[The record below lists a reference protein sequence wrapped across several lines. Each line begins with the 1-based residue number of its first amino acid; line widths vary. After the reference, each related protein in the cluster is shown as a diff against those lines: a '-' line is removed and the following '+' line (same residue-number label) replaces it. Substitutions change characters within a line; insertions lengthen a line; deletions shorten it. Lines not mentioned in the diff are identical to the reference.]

1 VAIGPGVLTADVPV
15 GAVAAAERHTGTLAL
30 VRARSVAAIDALV
43 NVLSPGRLDD
53 TYTAAEPAAVA
64 ALAAAWRTAAA
75 TSASV
80 AGDAAAAWGA
90 DPAGGLS
97 TVPAPPPGLL
107 PDAAGTAAQLRLTVL
122 IEAKQR
128 IAAGTAPEQALQ
140 HARQRA
146 GRGAAGIG
154 ARTARTAHE
163 HTLQAAGL
171 GWARIPATNGCPWCL
186 LLASRGPVYT
196 SQRTAQGRVGPYHP
210 WCRCRTLA
218 VPTGTPLT
226 GYLDPG
232 SDVGALVDQAAA
244 AWDATG
250 TMDRYT
256 TSPFARTQERARRG
270 RTGPGRPPTAA
281 TPSAPTGPRLSD
293 DDQARLNTANREAN
307 RLNAQAYRLQQ
318 QGRDAE
324 ATALRGQAAIH
335 RAEAE
340 RITDTL
346 RGSAV
351 GPGRPDAA
359 EDPSGDALGGSGRRG
374 GGGSDELLRPL
385 DDRYSVE
392 IVTYPAGL
400 GRDVPAPVDRQT
412 KSQLESIDRIGVGRE
427 HLVTPQEHEAADWL
441 EAGGLELISVDH
453 TSPRHRLKYPDF
465 AFRNADATLEV
476 KSTSGSLPTI
486 RKRLWEASRQSSRI
500 VLDVKG
506 SPAGSRDQILVLLRE
521 ALRDYGADLDE
532 VVVRGDEYVLRWWAG
547 RAG

>member
-15 GAVAAAERHTGTLAL
+15 GAVAAAERHAGTLAL
-30 VRARSVAAIDALV
+30 VRARSVAAVDALV

-97 TVPAPPPGLL
+97 TVTGPPPGLL

-128 IAAGTAPEQALQ
+128 IAAGAAPEQALQ

-218 VPTGTPLT
+218 VPRGTPLT
-226 GYLDPG
+226 GYLDPS

-270 RTGPGRPPTAA
+270 RGPAPRGQQPDPMRAVPRMRDAVTPISTEEWKWAQPA
-281 TPSAPTGPRLSD
+281 TTQGQREADIDSLKQADLYSDGLHQYRIHQSVPGSAQVAQRLSD
-293 DDQARLNTANREAN
+293 ALRSTMSRWPPSLRTTSQFTDGYTIVVGETPKIPSAGAWAKIGGRQITMNRNFIGSWGDRIHDPQAMGVVDGWKASPDYLTGLMTHEAGHTVDRHGYTARAEELHNELVGEMTRAYGKQ
-307 RLNAQAYRLQQ
+307 NAVEMV
-318 QGRDAE
+318 AE
-324 ATALRGQAAIH
+324 AFVEWVWGDPATR
-335 RAEAE
+335 
-340 RITDTL
+340 
-346 RGSAV
+346 
-351 GPGRPDAA
+351 PGWVAR
-359 EDPSGDALGGSGRRG
+359 
-374 GGGSDELLRPL
+374 
-385 DDRYSVE
+385 
-392 IVTYPAGL
+392 
-400 GRDVPAPVDRQT
+400 
-412 KSQLESIDRIGVGRE
+412 VGRE
-427 HLVTPQEHEAADWL
+427 QGW
-441 EAGGLELISVDH
+441 S
-453 TSPRHRLKYPDF
+453 
-465 AFRNADATLEV
+465 
-476 KSTSGSLPTI
+476 
-486 RKRLWEASRQSSRI
+486 Q
-500 VLDVKG
+500 
-506 SPAGSRDQILVLLRE
+506 
-521 ALRDYGADLDE
+521 
-532 VVVRGDEYVLRWWAG
+532 
-547 RAG
+547 

>member
-1 VAIGPGVLTADVPV
+1 MLKLRQAGLPLAALLETFGWSPQAIDRVLALAASEQAQAAAAPAAYGVRRLSVAIGPGVLTADVPV
-15 GAVAAAERHTGTLAL
+15 GAVAAAERHAGTLAL
-30 VRARSVAAIDALV
+30 VRARSVAAVDALV

-53 TYTAAEPAAVA
+53 TYTAAEPAAVP

-218 VPTGTPLT
+218 VPRGTPLA

-232 SDVGALVDQAAA
+232 SDVGALVDQAGQAYA
-244 AWDATG
+244 RG
-250 TMDRYT
+250 RGIIEFN
-256 TSPFARTQERARRG
+256 TSTFARDQERRRRG
-270 RTGPGRPPTAA
+270 GAGPG
-281 TPSAPTGPRLSD
+281 PSAPV
-293 DDQARLNTANREAN
+293 
-307 RLNAQAYRLQQ
+307 
-318 QGRDAE
+318 
-324 ATALRGQAAIH
+324 
-335 RAEAE
+335 RAGT
-340 RITDTL
+340 R
-346 RGSAV
+346 
-351 GPGRPDAA
+351 PGRGNGGAVPAQR
-359 EDPSGDALGGSGRRG
+359 SGGELAGSGGSGG
-374 GGGSDELLRPL
+374 GGRWPPAPGASPDDDGWTEQERSLRDTL
-385 DDRYSVE
+385 DRDFQGWAAGLSHPQRQAILRWQGTDRYYGK
-392 IVTYPAGL
+392 IQG
-400 GRDVPAPVDRQT
+400 
-412 KSQLESIDRIGVGRE
+412 
-427 HLVTPQEHEAADWL
+427 WL
-441 EAGGLELISVDH
+441 RTG
-453 TSPRHRLKYPDF
+453 
-465 AFRNADATLEV
+465 
-476 KSTSGSLPTI
+476 
-486 RKRLWEASRQSSRI
+486 ASRISSCGQPSHGSTRRSGRV
-500 VLDVKG
+500 VLG
-506 SPAGSRDQILVLLRE
+506 
-521 ALRDYGADLDE
+521 
-532 VVVRGDEYVLRWWAG
+532 G
-547 RAG
+547 R